1 MVLLVQVEFAL
12 ECTSPI
18 KALTLA
24 ETIRQQIG
32 ILGRMIR
39 NDSGVSSTEVTVG
52 EHYIHCL
59 DGPAPVMRS
68 KP

>member
-24 ETIRQQIG
+24 ETIRQQIA
-32 ILGRMIR
+32 
-39 NDSGVSSTEVTVG
+39 DSTIIGFDDSLPLDTEVTVRD
-52 EHYIHCL
+52 YL
-59 DGPAPVMRS
+59 DERIIAIS
-68 KP
+68 Q